1 MIDSNMDIMGISKIA
16 RDSYTLAQGWWKWAT
31 DKQPWKG
38 SLETMKRQGF
48 EQEDSLI
55 GFYGNETTIF
65 LNDEV
70 ASSGVDDSHMGFKGR
85 RNPPKWPLGSNLAR
99 KCIPDKEP
107 SHEDS
112 MVVMRLWVLE

>member
-1 MIDSNMDIMGISKIA
+1 M
-16 RDSYTLAQGWWKWAT
+16 
-31 DKQPWKG
+31 
-38 SLETMKRQGF
+38 MKRQCF

-55 GFYGNETTIF
+55 GFCSNETSIS

-70 ASSGVDDSHMGFKGR
+70 ASSGVDDSHTGFKGR
-85 RNPPKWPLGSNLAR
+85 RNPLKWPLGSNLAR

-112 MVVMRLWVLE
+112 MVVMRLRVGE